1 MSFAGAP
8 WQMIWNPHD
17 YWIYYVNIGLCH
29 QYGISA
35 TESQMFLLAKR
46 PRRRRARRN
55 GCFRRLIYNMQIAV
69 VKVFLNE
76 PCEMCWCLQYCSRLH
91 RVTMDEAKEVHTTL
105 RTAAGIF
112 KFVKVL
118 VVVVVVLKW
127 FVLNSC

>member
-1 MSFAGAP
+1 
-8 WQMIWNPHD
+8 MILFSL
-17 YWIYYVNIGLCH
+17 IYIYKCH
-29 QYGISA
+29 IH
-35 TESQMFLLAKR
+35 FVFILKKK
-46 PRRRRARRN
+46 N
-55 GCFRRLIYNMQIAV
+55 IYNMQIDV

-118 VVVVVVLKW
+118 LVVVVVVLKW

>member
-1 MSFAGAP
+1 MFFIRTLKPYSVFLYTFFA
-8 WQMIWNPHD
+8 
-17 YWIYYVNIGLCH
+17 IYQRSINDTFQFNLHVQVSH
-29 QYGISA
+29 
-35 TESQMFLLAKR
+35 TF
-46 PRRRRARRN
+46 
-55 GCFRRLIYNMQIAV
+55 CFQFEKKNIYNMQIAV

-76 PCEMCWCLQYCSRLH
+76 LCEMCWCLQYCSRLH